1 LFFYTYYV
9 GIAAIARWPAPS
21 ISIELL
27 LKHLQFYRNAIIT
40 HATQKSLDYFIIR
53 FLSFYEINPTKAEK
67 IVYYTRFIRR
77 TVTLVLPQKILT
89 TYFFFCE
96 YQMIFEVYTWA
107 IEKVTNESG
116 NKSVKWIPLRLH
128 I

>member
-1 LFFYTYYV
+1 VFVFYTYCV

-77 TVTLVLPQKILT
+77 TVTLVLPQKNLT
-89 TYFFFCE
+89 TYFFLLCH
-96 YQMIFEVYTWA
+96 
-107 IEKVTNESG
+107 
-116 NKSVKWIPLRLH
+116 PDDL
-128 I
+128 